1 MDITTRPTLQQFLA
15 DTKQGPYVSLYM
27 SWPEHTPVEKLR
39 IRFKNMLKHVKTVM
53 AETYSGTDF
62 APYAAELEPY
72 EQDPMFW
79 QDSEANGIGM
89 LTNGAQTYVT
99 PMYEAVDEVA
109 MVTEVPQILPL
120 MLDEATATDFDIL
133 ALNADSIQLYH
144 NHGHQVRPVSLP
156 DDAPQTLKG
165 TLGTEIRGG
174 ELNSVSQ
181 GGGHVT
187 YHGHNEKSAEK
198 ASDQR
203 RFYQAVDQYLLTNYS
218 NPKKMPLVL
227 MGLAENVAVFREIS
241 KNHHLLPKL
250 AVVKSPATLDFVE
263 LDDLLE
269 PVRATLRDR
278 RRQHFANV
286 IENARGNGSYT
297 DELATIVS
305 AALRGQIAILFV
317 QAGARIHA
325 RLEGDQIER
334 DSKAAQHANL
344 LNTLADIVLG
354 HGGQVELLPKP
365 IYQLKS
371 ALRCVMLSQ

>member
-27 SWPEHTPVEKLR
+27 SWPVHTPVEKLR

-53 AETYSGTDF
+53 AETYSDTDF

-144 NHGHQVRPVSLP
+144 NHGHQVRSVSLP

-354 HGGQVELLPKP
+354 HGGQVELLPEAH
-365 IYQLKS
+365 LS
-371 ALRCVMLSQ
+371 AKVGATMRYA

>member
-72 EQDPMFW
+72 EQDPMFR

-354 HGGQVELLPKP
+354 HGGQVELLPEAH
-365 IYQLKS
+365 LS
-371 ALRCVMLSQ
+371 AKVGATMRYA

>member
-53 AETYSGTDF
+53 AETYSDTDF

-278 RRQHFANV
+278 RGQHFANV

-354 HGGQVELLPKP
+354 HGGQVELLPEAH
-365 IYQLKS
+365 LS
-371 ALRCVMLSQ
+371 AKVGATMRYA

>member
-53 AETYSGTDF
+53 AETYSDTDF

-99 PMYEAVDEVA
+99 PMYEVVDEVA

-354 HGGQVELLPKP
+354 HGGQVELLPEAH
-365 IYQLKS
+365 LS
-371 ALRCVMLSQ
+371 AKVGATMRYA

>member
-144 NHGHQVRPVSLP
+144 NHGHQVRPVSFP

-354 HGGQVELLPKP
+354 HGGQVELLPEAH
-365 IYQLKS
+365 LS
-371 ALRCVMLSQ
+371 AKVGATMRYA

>member
-109 MVTEVPQILPL
+109 MVSEVPQILPL

-354 HGGQVELLPKP
+354 HGGQVELLPEAH
-365 IYQLKS
+365 LS
-371 ALRCVMLSQ
+371 AKVGATMRYA

>member
-269 PVRATLRDR
+269 PVRATMRDR

-354 HGGQVELLPKP
+354 HGGQVELLPEAH
-365 IYQLKS
+365 LS
-371 ALRCVMLSQ
+371 AKVGATMRYA

>member
-62 APYAAELEPY
+62 APYAAEREPY

-354 HGGQVELLPKP
+354 HGGQVELLPEAH
-365 IYQLKS
+365 LS
-371 ALRCVMLSQ
+371 AKVGATMRYA

>member
-53 AETYSGTDF
+53 AETYSDTDF

-144 NHGHQVRPVSLP
+144 NHGHQVRSVSLP

-218 NPKKMPLVL
+218 NPNKMPLVL

-241 KNHHLLPKL
+241 KNHHLLSKL

-325 RLEGDQIER
+325 QLEGDQIER

-354 HGGQVELLPKP
+354 HGGQVELLPEAH
-365 IYQLKS
+365 LS
-371 ALRCVMLSQ
+371 AKVGATMRYA

>member
-53 AETYSGTDF
+53 AETYSDTDF

-144 NHGHQVRPVSLP
+144 NHGHQVRSVSLP

-354 HGGQVELLPKP
+354 HGGQVELLPEAH
-365 IYQLKS
+365 LS
-371 ALRCVMLSQ
+371 AKVGAPMRYA

>member
-53 AETYSGTDF
+53 AETYSDTDF

-144 NHGHQVRPVSLP
+144 NHGHQVRSVSLP

-218 NPKKMPLVL
+218 NPNKMPLVL

-354 HGGQVELLPKP
+354 HGGQVELLPEAH
-365 IYQLKS
+365 LS
-371 ALRCVMLSQ
+371 AKVGATMRYA

>member
-15 DTKQGPYVSLYM
+15 NTKQGPYVSLYM

-53 AETYSGTDF
+53 AETYSDTDF

-144 NHGHQVRPVSLP
+144 NHGHQVRSVSLP

-354 HGGQVELLPKP
+354 HGGQVELLPEAH
-365 IYQLKS
+365 LS
-371 ALRCVMLSQ
+371 AKVGATMRYA

>member
-286 IENARGNGSYT
+286 IETARGNGSYT

-354 HGGQVELLPKP
+354 HGGQVELLPEAH
-365 IYQLKS
+365 LS
-371 ALRCVMLSQ
+371 AKVGATMRYA

>member
-354 HGGQVELLPKP
+354 HGGQVELLPEAH
-365 IYQLKS
+365 LS
-371 ALRCVMLSQ
+371 AKVGATMRYA

>member
-187 YHGHNEKSAEK
+187 YQGHNEKSAEK

-354 HGGQVELLPKP
+354 HGGQVELLPEAH
-365 IYQLKS
+365 LS
-371 ALRCVMLSQ
+371 AKVGATMRYA

>member
-165 TLGTEIRGG
+165 TLGTEIRGS

-354 HGGQVELLPKP
+354 HGGQVELLPEAH
-365 IYQLKS
+365 LS
-371 ALRCVMLSQ
+371 AKVGATMRYA

>member
-53 AETYSGTDF
+53 AETYSDTDF

-144 NHGHQVRPVSLP
+144 NHGHQVRSVSLP

-354 HGGQVELLPKP
+354 HGGQVELLPEAH
-365 IYQLKS
+365 LS
-371 ALRCVMLSQ
+371 AKVGATMRYA

>member
-53 AETYSGTDF
+53 AETYSDTDF

-144 NHGHQVRPVSLP
+144 NHGHQVRSVSLP

-325 RLEGDQIER
+325 RLEGDQVER

-354 HGGQVELLPKP
+354 HGGQVELLPEAH
-365 IYQLKS
+365 LS
-371 ALRCVMLSQ
+371 AKVGATMRYA

>member
-53 AETYSGTDF
+53 AETYSDTDF

-144 NHGHQVRPVSLP
+144 NHGHQVRSVSLP

-286 IENARGNGSYT
+286 IENARGNGNYT

-354 HGGQVELLPKP
+354 HGGQVELLPEAH
-365 IYQLKS
+365 LS
-371 ALRCVMLSQ
+371 AKVGATMRYA

>member
-53 AETYSGTDF
+53 AETYSDTDF

-99 PMYEAVDEVA
+99 PMYEAVNEVA

-144 NHGHQVRPVSLP
+144 NHGHQVRSVSLP

-181 GGGHVT
+181 GGDHVT

-354 HGGQVELLPKP
+354 HGGQVELLPEAH
-365 IYQLKS
+365 LS
-371 ALRCVMLSQ
+371 AKVGATMRYA

>member
-15 DTKQGPYVSLYM
+15 DTKQDPYVSLYM

-53 AETYSGTDF
+53 AETYSDTDF

-144 NHGHQVRPVSLP
+144 NHGHQVRSVSLP

-354 HGGQVELLPKP
+354 HGGQVELLPEAH
-365 IYQLKS
+365 LS
-371 ALRCVMLSQ
+371 AKVGATMRYA

>member
-53 AETYSGTDF
+53 AETYSDTDF

-174 ELNSVSQ
+174 GLNSVSQ

-218 NPKKMPLVL
+218 NPNKMPLVL

-354 HGGQVELLPKP
+354 HGGQVELLPEAH
-365 IYQLKS
+365 LS
-371 ALRCVMLSQ
+371 AKVGATMRYA

>member
-53 AETYSGTDF
+53 AETYSDTDF

-156 DDAPQTLKG
+156 DDAPQTLKS

-334 DSKAAQHANL
+334 DSKAAHHANL

-354 HGGQVELLPKP
+354 HGGQVELLPEAH
-365 IYQLKS
+365 LS
-371 ALRCVMLSQ
+371 AKVGATMRYA

>member
-99 PMYEAVDEVA
+99 PMYEAVDEVT

-354 HGGQVELLPKP
+354 HGGQVELLPEAH
-365 IYQLKS
+365 LS
-371 ALRCVMLSQ
+371 AKVGATMRYA

>member
-53 AETYSGTDF
+53 AETYSDTDF

-218 NPKKMPLVL
+218 NPNKMPLVP

-354 HGGQVELLPKP
+354 HGGQVELLPEAH
-365 IYQLKS
+365 LS
-371 ALRCVMLSQ
+371 AKVGATMRYA

>member
-165 TLGTEIRGG
+165 TLGTEIR
-174 ELNSVSQ
+174 ELNSLSQ

-354 HGGQVELLPKP
+354 HGGQVELLPEAH
-365 IYQLKS
+365 LS
-371 ALRCVMLSQ
+371 AKVGATMRYA

>member
-144 NHGHQVRPVSLP
+144 NHGHQVRSVSLP

-354 HGGQVELLPKP
+354 HGGQVELLPEAH
-365 IYQLKS
+365 LS
-371 ALRCVMLSQ
+371 AKVGATMRYA

>member
-53 AETYSGTDF
+53 AETYSDTDF

-144 NHGHQVRPVSLP
+144 NHGHQVRSVSLP

-263 LDDLLE
+263 LDDLHD

-354 HGGQVELLPKP
+354 HGGQVELLPEAH
-365 IYQLKS
+365 LS
-371 ALRCVMLSQ
+371 AKVGATMRYA

>member
-53 AETYSGTDF
+53 AETYSDTDF

-144 NHGHQVRPVSLP
+144 NHGHQVRSVSLP

-187 YHGHNEKSAEK
+187 YHGHNEKAAEK

-354 HGGQVELLPKP
+354 HGGQVELLPEAH
-365 IYQLKS
+365 LS
-371 ALRCVMLSQ
+371 AKVGATMRYA

>member
-39 IRFKNMLKHVKTVM
+39 IRFKNRLKHVKTVM

-354 HGGQVELLPKP
+354 HGGQVELLPEAH
-365 IYQLKS
+365 LS
-371 ALRCVMLSQ
+371 AKVGATMRYA

>member
-53 AETYSGTDF
+53 AETYSDTDF

-109 MVTEVPQILPL
+109 IVTEVPQILPL

-144 NHGHQVRPVSLP
+144 NHGHQVRSVSLP

-354 HGGQVELLPKP
+354 HGGQVELLPEAH
-365 IYQLKS
+365 LS
-371 ALRCVMLSQ
+371 AKVGATMRYA

>member
-53 AETYSGTDF
+53 SETYSDTDF

-144 NHGHQVRPVSLP
+144 NHGHQVRSVSLP

-354 HGGQVELLPKP
+354 HGGQVELLPEAH
-365 IYQLKS
+365 LS
-371 ALRCVMLSQ
+371 AKVGATMRYA

>member
-53 AETYSGTDF
+53 AETYSDTDF

-344 LNTLADIVLG
+344 LNTLVDIVLG
-354 HGGQVELLPKP
+354 HGGQVELLPEAH
-365 IYQLKS
+365 LS
-371 ALRCVMLSQ
+371 AKVGATMRYA

>member
-1 MDITTRPTLQQFLA
+1 MDITTRPTLQQFLV

-53 AETYSGTDF
+53 AETYSDTDF

-144 NHGHQVRPVSLP
+144 NHGHQVRSVSLP

-354 HGGQVELLPKP
+354 HGGQVELLPEAH
-365 IYQLKS
+365 LS
-371 ALRCVMLSQ
+371 AKVGATMRYA

>member
-53 AETYSGTDF
+53 AETYSDTDF

-144 NHGHQVRPVSLP
+144 NHGHQVRSVSLP

-187 YHGHNEKSAEK
+187 YHGHNEKSAET

-354 HGGQVELLPKP
+354 HGGQVELLPEAH
-365 IYQLKS
+365 LS
-371 ALRCVMLSQ
+371 AKVGATMRYA